1 MSTNIKIAIAAAAL
15 AIAAIIATVLIV
27 NGGGGSS
34 GAYVT
39 EVVGNVYVDS
49 TDNGRA
55 KLSVGDRLSKLE
67 IITVEGGG
75 SCTVTYQTSKKND
88 NNFVILGEY
97 TQAIISGDFSGG
109 KPSEI
114 NLIQGTATV
123 NNASSEKGFIRMR
136 TANGL
141 FEMDNTAAAMVYNAY
156 DSQNYTQCWNM
167 LSKMHIQLYDAAGN
181 TVDKNLA
188 LLPQTTAKAL
198 LLNTTSQFD
207 TLNYEFALNDIPTAA
222 LKGLYKISAFV
233 TLPYSAAE
241 IQAVIDEKETEDTTD
256 LPESSEPIQTADT
269 FTTTDAVSI
278 TMPETVTTEPPRET
292 VDDIQVISSASV
304 IQTSAA
310 VTTTTAAPTTTAP
323 PTSATTSA
331 PQTTE
336 SSAPSTEKKTYTVT
350 FDIDGMRT
358 TQEVEEGGNVVFP
371 ENPTKTGYLFTGW
384 DNGGTNIRSDITIT
398 ALFEP
403 KELTVTLI
411 IGSESRTQ
419 LVPYGGNAEIPSDVI
434 LDGIVITGW
443 DRPLTNITE
452 DCTITAL
459 IEGGGTDAAECVVT
473 FSIDGTLYTQRIPY
487 GTSAVPPLIPIQNAA
502 GQLFVGWSR
511 SLDNITSDV
520 TITAVFNNDNS
531 NDNAIYTV
539 TIDNGGQLTTCQ
551 VYAGES
557 ITLPTP
563 REIEGKTFSHWDNS
577 GENIHSNLTITAIYY

>member
-55 KLSVGDRLSKLE
+55 KLSAGDRLSKLE

-75 SCTVTYQTSKKND
+75 SCTVTYQTSKKKD

-123 NNASSEKGFIRMR
+123 NNASSEKGFIRVR

-141 FEMDNTAAAMVYNAY
+141 FEMDSTAAAMVYNAY

-167 LSKMHIQLYDAAGN
+167 LNKMHIQLYDAAGN

-207 TLNYEFALNDIPTAA
+207 TLNYEFALSDIPTAA

-256 LPESSEPIQTADT
+256 VPESSEPIQTADT
-269 FTTTDAVSI
+269 FTTTDAVSV

-310 VTTTTAAPTTTAP
+310 VTTTTAAPATTTP
-323 PTSATTSA
+323 PTTSTTSA

-336 SSAPSTEKKTYTVT
+336 SSAASTEKKTYTVT

-358 TQEVEEGGNVVFP
+358 SQEVEEGGNVVFP

-384 DNGGTNIRSDITIT
+384 DNGGTNITSDITIN

-403 KELTVTLI
+403 KEMTVTLI

-419 LVPYGGNAEIPSDVI
+419 LVPYGGNAEIPSDII

-459 IEGGGTDAAECVVT
+459 LEGSETAAAECVVT
-473 FSIDGTLYTQRIPY
+473 FSIDGTLYTQRVPY
-487 GTSAVPPLIPIQNAA
+487 GTSAIPPLVPTQNSA

-520 TITAVFNNDNS
+520 TITAEF
-531 NDNAIYTV
+531 DNASNVYTV

-551 VYAGES
+551 VYAGGS
-557 ITLPTP
+557 VTLPIP

-577 GENIHSNLTITAIYY
+577 GENIHSNLTITAIYN

>member
-1 MSTNIKIAIAAAAL
+1 MSINIKIAIAAAAL
-15 AIAAIIATVLIV
+15 AVAAIIATVLIV

-39 EVVGNVYVDS
+39 EVVGNVYADS

-55 KLSVGDRLSKLE
+55 KLSPGDRLSKLE

-75 SCTVTYQTSKKND
+75 SCTVTYQTSKKKD

-97 TQAIISGDFSGG
+97 TQAIISGDFTGG

-123 NNASSEKGFIRMR
+123 NNASSEKGFIRVR

-207 TLNYEFALNDIPTAA
+207 TLNYEFALSDIPTAA

-241 IQAVIDEKETEDTTD
+241 IQAVIDEKETEDMTD
-256 LPESSEPIQTADT
+256 VPESSEPIQTADT
-269 FTTTDAVSI
+269 FTTTDPVSV

-310 VTTTTAAPTTTAP
+310 VTTAAATAAPTTTSP
-323 PTSATTSA
+323 TTSA
-331 PQTTE
+331 SSASQTTE
-336 SSAPSTEKKTYTVT
+336 SSAPSAEKKTYTVT

-358 TQEVEEGGNVVFP
+358 SQEVEEGGNVVFP

-384 DNGGTNIRSDITIT
+384 DNGGTNITSDITIN

-419 LVPYGGNAEIPSDVI
+419 LVQYGGNAEIPSDII

-459 IEGGGTDAAECVVT
+459 LEGSETAASECVVT

-487 GTSAVPPLIPIQNAA
+487 GASAVPPLVPTQNAA
-502 GQLFVGWSR
+502 GQLFVGWSS
-511 SLDNITSDV
+511 SLENITSDV
-520 TITAVFNNDNS
+520 TITAIF
-531 NDNAIYTV
+531 DNANNVYTV
-539 TIDNGGQLTTCQ
+539 TIDNGGQLTTYQ
-551 VYAGES
+551 VYAGDS
-557 ITLPTP
+557 VVLPIP

-577 GENIHSNLTITAIYY
+577 GENIHSNLTITAIYN

>member
-49 TDNGRA
+49 NDNGRA
-55 KLSVGDRLSKLE
+55 KLSAGDRLSKLE

-75 SCTVTYQTSKKND
+75 SCTVTYQTSKKKD

-114 NLIQGTATV
+114 NLIQGTASV
-123 NNASSEKGFIRMR
+123 NNASSEKGFIRLR

-141 FEMDNTAAAMVYNAY
+141 FEMDNTAAAVIYNAY

-167 LSKMHIQLYDAAGN
+167 LNKMHIQLYDAAGN

-207 TLNYEFALNDIPTAA
+207 TLNYEFALSDIPTAA

-256 LPESSEPIQTADT
+256 VPDSSESIQTADT
-269 FTTTDAVSI
+269 FTTTDVVSV

-310 VTTTTAAPTTTAP
+310 ITTTTQAPATTSPTTTA
-323 PTSATTSA
+323 TSA

-336 SSAPSTEKKTYTVT
+336 SSAPSTGKKTYTVT

-358 TQEVEEGGNVVFP
+358 AQEVEEGGNAVFP

-384 DNGGTNIRSDITIT
+384 DNAGTNITSDITIN
-398 ALFEP
+398 ALFEA
-403 KELTVTLI
+403 KELTVTLV

-419 LVPYGGNAEIPSDVI
+419 LVPYGGNAEIPSDII

-459 IEGGGTDAAECVVT
+459 LEGGETSAAECVVT

-487 GTSAVPPLIPIQNAA
+487 GTSAVPPLTPDRNSA
-502 GQLFVGWSR
+502 GQIFVGWSR

-520 TITAVFNNDNS
+520 TITAVFDNE
-531 NDNAIYTV
+531 NTVYTV
-539 TIDNGGQLTTCQ
+539 TIDNGGQLTTTQ
-551 VYAGES
+551 VYAGS
-557 ITLPTP
+557 SVTLPVP

-577 GENIHSNLTITAIYY
+577 GENIHSNITITAIYV